1 MNAAELKLLVD
12 KMPSKDGRGMFTK
25 VNGDEVSK
33 AIAAIDA
40 SGPAGV
46 LGLND
51 LLAGPGEQ
59 DDTKPNYALHALA
72 LHIINSGDDQGQV
85 EFAKAVA
92 SQIGGERPKA
102 IQRYLCQLLQTAGGE
117 EVVSALGKVLIDKEL
132 CESAAQA
139 LLAIGTGAAE
149 QLRAALPKASGSCRL
164 TLVQNLGVA
173 ADSSSVAALR
183 IATTDKERDVRI
195 AAAWA
200 LANIGD
206 AGSVEAVL
214 KAADATDLYERRKQ
228 TDAALLLAERLAT
241 AGRKAESKKVYQHLR
256 KTRTDKAASYVRQ
269 ASEKALAM

>member
-1 MNAAELKLLVD
+1 MNAAELKPLVD

-25 VNGDEVSK
+25 INGDEVSK

-46 LGLND
+46 LGLID

-59 DDTKPNYALHALA
+59 DDTKPHYALHALA
-72 LHIINSGDDQGQV
+72 LHIINSGDDKGQV

-117 EVVSALGKVLIDKEL
+117 EVVPALGKVLADNEL

-139 LLAIGTGAAE
+139 LLAIGKGATE
-149 QLRAALPKASGSCRL
+149 QLIAALPKASGSCRL

-173 ADSSSVAALR
+173 ADSSSVTALR
-183 IATTDKERDVRI
+183 TATTDKERDVRI

-200 LANIGD
+200 LGNIGD
-206 AGSVEAVL
+206 ARSVDTVL

-228 TDAALLLAERLAT
+228 ADAALLLAERLAT
-241 AGRKAESKKVYQHLR
+241 AGKKDESKKVYQHLR
-256 KTRTDKAASYVRQ
+256 NTRTEKTESHVKQAA
-269 ASEKALAM
+269 EKALAT